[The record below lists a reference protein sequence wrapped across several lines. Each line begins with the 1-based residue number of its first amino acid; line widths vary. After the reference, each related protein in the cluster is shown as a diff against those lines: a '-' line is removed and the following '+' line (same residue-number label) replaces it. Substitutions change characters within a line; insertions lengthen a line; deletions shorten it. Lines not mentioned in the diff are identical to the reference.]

1 MSVIYGKVPPKIW
14 VAHQAKGA
22 LPKPKGPMVPGMAP
36 PGMLQTM
43 QPPMGTT
50 STSSPTVG
58 TISMPTPMAGTTSR
72 PSSSSE
78 LVPGLSSKAG
88 APKQPMTGGWRH
100 QEGLRP
106 PVQQEMQE
114 PGGSQTLAYML
125 RFAGELRAERGQMA
139 GVAPDV
145 GLRPVVRPVRPVQ
158 PPITVE
164 VDDAPAT
171 VEVGDEEDGQISVT
185 SRSSS

>member
-1 MSVIYGKVPPKIW
+1 
-14 VAHQAKGA
+14 
-22 LPKPKGPMVPGMAP
+22 
-36 PGMLQTM
+36 
-43 QPPMGTT
+43 
-50 STSSPTVG
+50 
-58 TISMPTPMAGTTSR
+58 
-72 PSSSSE
+72 
-78 LVPGLSSKAG
+78 
-88 APKQPMTGGWRH
+88 MTGGWRH

-145 GLRPVVRPVRPVQ
+145 GLRPVVRPKGQPVRPVQ
-158 PPITVE
+158 PPVTVEIDEAPSMVE
-164 VDDAPAT
+164 VD
-171 VEVGDEEDGQISVT
+171 DEEDGQISVT